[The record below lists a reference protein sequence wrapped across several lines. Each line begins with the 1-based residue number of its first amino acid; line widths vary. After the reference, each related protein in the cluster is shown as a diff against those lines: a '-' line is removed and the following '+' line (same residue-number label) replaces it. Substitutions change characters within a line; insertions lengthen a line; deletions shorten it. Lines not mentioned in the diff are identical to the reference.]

1 MSDTHSEAVDQ
12 LLKALAEHS
21 LIKAVLLVDTQG
33 RVKSKRG
40 DARVLK
46 AQAPGVQINAPR
58 PPSPPTQPNRENVYM
73 MELLGDVLV
82 LVFDEGVDFERVRAS
97 VDRLLVHVGIKE
109 E

>member
-1 MSDTHSEAVDQ
+1 MSETHPEAVEQ

-21 LIKAVLLVDTQG
+21 LIKAVVLVDTQG

-46 AQAPGVQINAPR
+46 VQAPGVQINAPR
-58 PPSPPTQPNRENVYM
+58 PSTPAQPNRENVYM
-73 MELLGDVLV
+73 MELEGDVLV

-97 VDRLLVHVGIKE
+97 VDRLLVHVGLKE